1 MALIQGN
8 ERATLAQAALYFA
21 DEKTEAAGA
30 FNLAVRVEVRGRIA
44 AADLAAACRRLVAAT
59 PALQVRMGIDTWT
72 GEIVYGFSD
81 EGPEIELLAE
91 PVDEAEAFIAARTM
105 RPFEVDGGP
114 LVRFLV
120 LPVAP
125 AHTVVVLIVH
135 HLIYDWISHRLL
147 AERLSGSITG
157 GPAAPDSPDSPDSPD
172 EYVRLVRRVRAA
184 EESALAEDRDYWYD
198 RIPPSAMVVPFPRE
212 GASDTVMRRII
223 TADPTATAG
232 IGACAGSAGVSVF
245 KLVSAAVHHAL
256 PVPDSGVT
264 VLGGAASQRLGAESA
279 IVGCFINEVPLS
291 ASRKA
296 GETVVD
302 LVRREHPGW
311 SADLRRR
318 HYSFAELAAHVRR
331 GGGAVEALNQVM
343 ISYRRQQQSVEH
355 AGAGVTCTA
364 ELDVPNFAAKTPL
377 SVRFFEDGARL
388 GCEVQWSG
396 HLSARSGERYTDRLA
411 ESLAQCAGTAVR
423 IEETS

>member
-1 MALIQGN
+1 MALIQGS

-21 DEKTEAAGA
+21 DEKAEATGA

-59 PALQVRMGIDTWT
+59 PALRVRMGIDAWT

-81 EGPEIELLAE
+81 DEPEIEMLAE
-91 PVDEAEAFIAARTM
+91 PVDDAETFIAARTM
-105 RPFEVDGGP
+105 RPFEVDDGP

-125 AHTVVVLIVH
+125 GHTTVVLIVH
-135 HLIYDWISHRLL
+135 HLSYDWISHRLL
-147 AERLSGSITG
+147 AEQLSTAIAGAVT
-157 GPAAPDSPDSPDSPD
+157 PASPD

-184 EESALAEDRDYWYD
+184 EESALTEDRDYWYD
-198 RIPPSAMVVPFPRE
+198 RIPPAAMVAPFPRE
-212 GASDTVMRRII
+212 GAPDTVLRRII
-223 TADPTATAG
+223 TADPAAAAG
-232 IGACAGSAGVSVF
+232 ISACAGSVGISVF

-256 PVPDSGVT
+256 PVPHSGVT
-264 VLGGAASQRLGAESA
+264 ALGAAASQRLAGEAA
-279 IVGCFINEVPLS
+279 VVGCFINEVPLP
-291 ASRKA
+291 ARREA

-302 LVRREHPGW
+302 LARREHARW
-311 SADLRRR
+311 SDDLRRR
-318 HYSFAELAAHVRR
+318 HYSFADLAAHVRR

-343 ISYRRQQQSVEH
+343 ISYRSQQQSVER
-355 AGAGVTCTA
+355 AFAGVTCTA
-364 ELDVPNFAAKTPL
+364 ELDVPNYAAKTPL
-377 SVRFFEDGARL
+377 SVRFFEDGGGL

-396 HLSARSGERYTDRLA
+396 HLSARSGERYTERLA

-423 IEETS
+423 IEEAS